1 MTDATTSSFA
11 NILKIDCISVPCL
24 MSQKSVFI
32 RVSNGLFPALTTELG
47 TNRKRRRA
55 LSTSRR
61 LH

>member
-1 MTDATTSSFA
+1 
-11 NILKIDCISVPCL
+11 